1 MSDKP
6 LSYPCLKALLLYLEP
21 NKRVEAALRIPS
33 IQTAHKSLPLR
44 MEKVVLKTKTTAIN
58 NIEYRLGVYQQY
70 FNQSDTPMSVKMDNE
85 EGGYVEEIDIYGIK
99 SCYDFTASTPG
110 DLDLRRPET
119 WPVGNGARDD
129 ITEEENL
136 RQEIRNVGSED
147 ELSDDEKRSVD
158 SMKVQLQMYHFKR
171 NAIPLPYK
179 QYFQLTIKK
188 PNSVHIER
196 VESSGKQ
203 LRDAMKYINN
213 ILFGGKNQVI
223 FINELTFPTQ
233 RQIYY
238 LPENFKVRIKKLGIL
253 TSDLQSMMKT
263 NVIVESSFPLAK
275 LSMKLRI
282 DSPAELLNTDIVRN
296 ADALEILHY
305 ESVDLLQSLHNLR
318 NKVISIQLHCYH
330 RYAHYIPLINNWME
344 IGRPVG
350 TVLSLGVSKRADAEQ
365 ILRRIGEQFEIVGR
379 IRRSITIPMQHEQNF
394 IKIVI
399 EPAKPADQVVDSLHE
414 GFETAWLVKIEVL
427 EAQEQVPT
435 GFFARGLAMLGAL
448 RCPLGGPR

>member
-33 IQTAHKSLPLR
+33 IQTAHKSVPLR
-44 MEKVVLKTKTTAIN
+44 MEKVVLKTKTTEIN

-70 FNQSDTPMSVKMDNE
+70 FKQSDTPMSVKMDNE

-129 ITEEENL
+129 ITEEESL
-136 RQEIRNVGSED
+136 RQEIRNMGSED

-158 SMKVQLQMYHFKR
+158 SMKVQLQMYYFKR

-188 PNSVHIER
+188 PKGVHIER

-203 LRDAMKYINN
+203 LRDAMKFINT

-223 FINELTFPTQ
+223 FINDLTFPTQ

-253 TSDLQSMMKT
+253 TSDLQSVMKT
-263 NVIVESSFPLAK
+263 NVIVESSFPLEK
-275 LSMKLRI
+275 LTLKLRI
-282 DSPAELLNTDIVRN
+282 DSPAELLNTDIVKN

-305 ESVDLLQSLHNLR
+305 QSLL
-318 NKVISIQLHCYH
+318 SYYD
-330 RYAHYIPLINNWME
+330 YAYYIPLIQNWME

-365 ILRRIGEQFEIVGR
+365 ILRRIGEHFGIVGR
-379 IRRSITIPMQHEQNF
+379 RRSITIPMQHEQNV
-394 IKIVI
+394 IEIVI
-399 EPAKPADQVVDSLHE
+399 EPAKPADQVVDSMHE

-435 GFFARGLAMLGAL
+435 GFFARGLAMLGAF